1 MFFGDETWRTCSTKA
16 FNMRIIKV
24 PYSERIWHLSHMAP
38 WRNSSMQTLKK
49 LLYADD
55 LALVANGKQELQE
68 TLEEWN
74 GLFTRHGLKINVE
87 KTEVLHIGL
96 QREELDI
103 ALEGKKLTHG
113 DSFVYLGGAVCGDGK
128 TEREVR
134 RRVQA
139 GANAWRAVE
148 GVMADRR
155 ISKRLK
161 GKVMST
167 CVTPACLY
175 GTETL
180 ALTELQQQRL
190 QVCENN
196 WVRKIARVTRADRR
210 RMVELREETG
220 VQRSLTER
228 LVRSRLQWAGHV
240 ERMADDRLPK
250 RAAELREQGRRRR
263 GRPRLRWEDCV
274 KRDVRKA
281 GEEEDW
287 KKKTRDRGGW
297 KRLSDEAVKKLRA
310 APHPWQRETRKR
322 ERYCSIWLRTI
333 ISENFANFWSIN
345 FKSASKI
352 FICIKVPHAHGTP
365 SIDIMTPT
373 DRCFSNGHRLPRLT
387 CLCINTRVI
396 GKGNCDR

>member
-1 MFFGDETWRTCSTKA
+1 M
-16 FNMRIIKV
+16 
-24 PYSERIWHLSHMAP
+24 LSPLLFIAVQDLISRKTVMKDA
-38 WRNSSMQTLKK
+38 LKK

-87 KTEVLHIGL
+87 KTEVLHIGH

-103 ALEGKKLTHG
+103 ELEGKKLTQG
-113 DSFVYLGGAVCGDGK
+113 DSFVYLGWA
-128 TEREVR
+128 
-134 RRVQA
+134 
-139 GANAWRAVE
+139 
-148 GVMADRR
+148 
-155 ISKRLK
+155 
-161 GKVMST
+161 
-167 CVTPACLY
+167 
-175 GTETL
+175 
-180 ALTELQQQRL
+180 
-190 QVCENN
+190 VCENN

-263 GRPRLRWEDCV
+263 GRPKLRWEDCV

-297 KRLSDEAVKKLRA
+297 KRLSNEAVKKLRA
-310 APHPWQRETRKR
+310 APHP
-322 ERYCSIWLRTI
+322 
-333 ISENFANFWSIN
+333 
-345 FKSASKI
+345 
-352 FICIKVPHAHGTP
+352 
-365 SIDIMTPT
+365 
-373 DRCFSNGHRLPRLT
+373 
-387 CLCINTRVI
+387 
-396 GKGNCDR
+396 